1 MFDVT
6 DSQAFDRE
14 VDNVIERHGRL
25 DVMIN
30 NAGIAPPPDS
40 ARFERAVANQ
50 LLRMQGRIA
59 EMEPLDGLVNLTDDR
74 FDRMIRTHL
83 YGVFYGTRAAL
94 RHMTPQRSGS
104 IINISSIL
112 GIQPAGGPPDYAA
125 AKAGIIAL
133 TKSAAGEVAHLGIR
147 VNAVCPGYIDTPL
160 LKPFDAEV
168 RERDDDADRDGPDG
182 HGRRDRR
189 ARSVP
194 GRTRE
199 QLLDGRRLRRQ
210 RGVPMTTIFTRII
223 AGEIPGTFV
232 WRDDRCVAFLS
243 VNPMAHGHTLVVPI
257 EEVDH
262 WIDASPDL
270 TAHLFSVVREIG
282 VAQHA
287 AFACERVGVIVAG
300 YEVPH
305 CHIHVIP
312 TNAMAELSFANA
324 AASVERDE
332 LDSAAEA
339 IRAELRRLGHTA
351 VVE

>member
-1 MFDVT
+1 MVTGGGSGLGAAFARRLARDEARVIVCDVDEVRATTVGHEINGAVAVFDVT
-6 DSQAFDRE
+6 DSRAFDRE
-14 VDNVIERHGRL
+14 VDKVIERHGRL

-30 NAGIAPPPDS
+30 NAGVAPPPDS

-59 EMEPLDGLVNLTDDR
+59 EMEPLDGLVSLTDDR

-168 RERDDDADRDGPDG
+168 RGAMTMRIGM
-182 HGRRDRR
+182 GRMGT
-189 ARSVP
+189 A
-194 GRTRE
+194 E
-199 QLLDGRRLRRQ
+199 
-210 RGVPMTTIFTRII
+210 
-223 AGEIPGTFV
+223 EI
-232 WRDDRCVAFLS
+232 
-243 VNPMAHGHTLVVPI
+243 
-257 EEVDH
+257 
-262 WIDASPDL
+262 
-270 TAHLFSVVREIG
+270 
-282 VAQHA
+282 
-287 AFACERVGVIVAG
+287 
-300 YEVPH
+300 
-305 CHIHVIP
+305 
-312 TNAMAELSFANA
+312 AELVRFLAGPESSYSTGDVY
-324 AASVERDE
+324 AAS
-332 LDSAAEA
+332 
-339 IRAELRRLGHTA
+339 GGYQ
-351 VVE
+351 